1 MGVFH
6 TCKFSQRINREQKHE
21 AGDKKVNDQRSRTS
35 RGQRASRTNE
45 QAGSYAPPNCNHLH
59 MSAFEL
65 LLQFTV
71 VAMFY
76 VDRGRHPW
84 LTSSFSFSLKPIL
97 LLCLFSLSLED
108 VVYKPIYLQIT
119 TA

>member
-84 LTSSFSFSLKPIL
+84 LDCHTHLIL
-97 LLCLFSLSLED
+97 LLLLKAHFAALF
-108 VVYKPIYLQIT
+108 VFTFTRGCCV
-119 TA
+119 